1 MRSHLARWRRRQP
14 VARRE
19 RQYSRALDSVSS
31 WTLQD
36 GAQAFARTQFNR

>member
-1 MRSHLARWRRRQP
+1 MRSYLARWRRRQP

-19 RQYSRALDSVSS
+19 RQYTRAVDSVSS

-36 GAQAFARTQFNR
+36 EAQASARTQFNR